1 MYLKKFVV
9 CAGLALTPILVN
21 AQAKKTVASTKP
33 KVTTKTA
40 SVKPSSAAI
49 PGTLKLST
57 LNDSV
62 SYGIGLLVAQNFKS
76 QGMDL
81 NPDFLNKAINDVLKG
96 GTPLI
101 SDMVAQ
107 QTANRYMMKVQEQK
121 MAEQAKQFEPN
132 KLAGE
137 KFLAENAKKE
147 GVVTLPSGLQYQILK
162 AGDGPKPTANDKV
175 KTHYHG
181 TLIDGTVFDSSVQRG
196 EPITFPVT
204 GVIQGWVEALQLM
217 PVGSKWKLF
226 VPESLAYGIRGS
238 GPTIKPYS
246 ALVFEVELLSIEK

>member
-1 MYLKKFVV
+1 MHLKKFVV
-9 CAGLALTPILVN
+9 CAGLALTPILAN

-33 KVTTKTA
+33 KVTTKTTSA
-40 SVKPSSAAI
+40 KPLAAI
-49 PGTLKLST
+49 PGTLKLSS

-81 NPDFLNKAINDVLKG
+81 NPDLLSKAISDVLKG
-96 GTPLI
+96 GTPLL

-162 AGDGPKPTANDKV
+162 AGYGPKPTANDKV

-226 VPESLAYGIRGS
+226 VPENLAYGIRGS